1 MIPKNATPVERIL
14 ASLDEESAEAEN
26 YSASEIEVLPIAEIE
41 TRLDELGI
49 GSSLSPYI
57 KGVAFGYVRPSQKV
71 IDALSEDQDGQDDE
85 IERLPL
91 ERVTVKLNNAGLN
104 YLAGLERVREL
115 VEATAEYI
123 QANLRETTTRVL
135 ASLKKEDRAK
145 PASHDEK
152 RKIFERHFL
161 FRKLS
166 ANEIDALIRYAR
178 VERYRAGREIFAK
191 GSPGQSLMG
200 VLRGSV
206 KISSLSDS
214 GKEIVFTIFNAGEI
228 FGEIAVLDGD
238 ERSADATAMTD
249 CELLVVNR
257 RDLLPVFENR
267 ADLCEIL
274 LKILCRR
281 VRLTTQQVED
291 VMFRHLESRVAKAL
305 VHLAESVGLHGVRG
319 PSVEIHVCQRE
330 LGNMAGG
337 SRESV
342 NKHLQ
347 IWHRQGLIDL
357 SKGSIMIRD
366 VEAIKRLA
374 GCAAKGMAGPSSAGT
389 TPLSDQP

>member
-1 MIPKNATPVERIL
+1 
-14 ASLDEESAEAEN
+14 
-26 YSASEIEVLPIAEIE
+26 
-41 TRLDELGI
+41 
-49 GSSLSPYI
+49 
-57 KGVAFGYVRPSQKV
+57 
-71 IDALSEDQDGQDDE
+71 
-85 IERLPL
+85 
-91 ERVTVKLNNAGLN
+91 
-104 YLAGLERVREL
+104 VREL

-257 RDLLPVFENR
+257 RDLLPVLENR
-267 ADLCEIL
+267 ADLCMIL

-281 VRLTTQQVED
+281 LRLTTQQVED

-347 IWHRQGLIDL
+347 IWHRHGLIDL
-357 SKGSIMIRD
+357 SKGSIIIRD
-366 VEAIKRLA
+366 VEAI
-374 GCAAKGMAGPSSAGT
+374 SV
-389 TPLSDQP
+389 